1 MGEIGGMTVLAL
13 KPGDWTVMVR
23 SEATAEPRA
32 ASSPLDRL
40 YAADGIRR
48 NRRRLT
54 ICNPCCALR
63 WKDSTLIRGA

>member
-1 MGEIGGMTVLAL
+1 VIELPAKASLQMGEIGGMTVLAL

-40 YAADGIRR
+40 
-48 NRRRLT
+48 
-54 ICNPCCALR
+54 
-63 WKDSTLIRGA
+63 